1 MAPGGALTA
10 DTYTELTSRD
20 GRVRLLLVEDDRELA
35 TALGASLARHG
46 HSSDHARTAEDAL
59 LMLDA
64 VRYAAV
70 LLDLGL
76 PGEDG
81 FAVLRALQQR
91 GSQVPVIVTTARSGI
106 GDRIAGLDAGAD
118 DYLVKPFAV
127 DELLARLRAVLRRR
141 APFQGATLAL
151 GNLRYDAASRE
162 LRVGEALVPLS
173 ARETELAELLVRR
186 AGHVV
191 GKRLVEDQLF
201 GLSES
206 LGSNAV
212 EVYIHRLRRKIEQAG
227 AAVRIETVRGVGY
240 MMRAAAA

>member
-1 MAPGGALTA
+1 MMHRAALVCEA
-10 DTYTELTSRD
+10 YTELTAGD
-20 GRVRLLLVEDDRELA
+20 DRVRLLLVEDDLELA
-35 TALGASLARHG
+35 AALGTALARHG

-59 LMLDA
+59 LMLGA

-81 FAVLRALQQR
+81 FGVLQALRAR
-91 GSQVPVIVTTARSGI
+91 EDPVPVIVTTARSGL

-141 APFQGATLAL
+141 APFQGATLSI
-151 GNLRYDAASRE
+151 GKLRYDAASRE
-162 LRVGEALVPLS
+162 LRVGDALVPLS

-201 GLSES
+201 GLSDS

-212 EVYIHRLRRKIEQAG
+212 EVYIHRLRRKIERADAG
-227 AAVRIETVRGVGY
+227 VRIETIRGVGY

>member
-1 MAPGGALTA
+1 M
-10 DTYTELTSRD
+10 
-20 GRVRLLLVEDDRELA
+20 LVEDDPELA
-35 TALGASLARHG
+35 AALGAALGRHG

-59 LMLDA
+59 LMLNA
-64 VRYAAV
+64 VHYAAV

-81 FAVLRALQQR
+81 FAVLRALRQ
-91 GSQVPVIVTTARSGI
+91 GANPVPVIVTTARSGV
-106 GDRIAGLDAGAD
+106 GDRISGLDAGAD

-141 APFQGATLAL
+141 VPFQGATLAL
-151 GNLRYDAASRE
+151 GDLRYDAASRE
-162 LRVGEALVPLS
+162 LRVGDALVPLS

-201 GLSES
+201 GLTDS

-227 AAVRIETVRGVGY
+227 AGVKIETIRGVGY
-240 MMRAAAA
+240 MMRVAAP